1 MLGRRADGRR
11 VRDISVTRRFMPYLS
26 PRRNSSLV
34 YYTTEIEVGPA
45 IEYLD
50 ELNRDRSPER
60 RITFFHLFLRSL
72 GAGLHEREGVNR
84 FVAGGKLWQRSAV
97 WITYSAKQ
105 AIVDG
110 SPVITLKH
118 RFDADEGLASMAD
131 RLLEELHARR
141 RGRESRADKEVNLAI
156 RLPGFVL
163 RGLLAALRGADYL
176 GLLPRSVIDG
186 DPMFSSVFVA
196 NLGSVGL
203 DAGYHHLWEYG
214 TCSIFAVVGR
224 IRCREDGT
232 RVVEVK
238 YSYDERIADGLYAA
252 ITLLGVKERLEN
264 PQSIP

>member
-1 MLGRRADGRR
+1 MFGKRADGRR
-11 VRDISVTRRFMPYLS
+11 VRDISTTRRFMPYLS

-45 IEYLD
+45 LEFLE
-50 ELNRDRSPER
+50 ELNRPRSPEH
-60 RITFFHLFLRSL
+60 RITLFHLFLQSL
-72 GAGLHEREGVNR
+72 GKGLNERDAVNR
-84 FVAGGKLWQRSAV
+84 FVAGGKLWQRYGV
-97 WITYSAKQ
+97 WMTYSAKQ
-105 AIVDG
+105 ALIDG

-118 RFDADEGLASMAD
+118 RFDPEEGLGAMAD

-141 RGRESRADKEVNLAI
+141 RGLESRADKEVNLAI
-156 RLPGFVL
+156 RLPGFLL
-163 RGLLAALRGADYL
+163 RALLAALRGADYM
-176 GLLPRSVIDG
+176 GLLPRSVVDN

-214 TCSIFAVVGR
+214 TCSIFAVVGQVH
-224 IRCREDGT
+224 CRSDGIK
-232 RVVEVK
+232 VIEVK

-264 PQSIP
+264 PRATR